1 LFYENIVYMK
11 KFYFDNND
19 KKIIEVG
26 LDEAGRGPLIGR
38 VYAAVVNWGNT
49 EINENVMDSKKL
61 SSKKRAEVLKWIQNN
76 VDEWAVGWSEPN
88 EIDEINILEATKM
101 AMSRAL
107 DILDIKP
114 THLIIDGIGWEKKF
128 PNYKVQ
134 SVVKGDAKF
143 YSIAAASII
152 AKEYHDEYIK
162 HLCQEKPELNEKYD
176 LLNNMGYGTKKHLEG
191 IKKHGLSDYHRKTFK
206 IKN

>member
-1 LFYENIVYMK
+1 MK
-11 KFYFDNND
+11 EFYFDNSD

-38 VYAAVVNWGNT
+38 VYAAVVNWGKT
-49 EINENVMDSKKL
+49 DINENVMDSKKL
-61 SSKKRAEVLKWIQNN
+61 SSKKRGEVLKWIQSN
-76 VDEWAVGWSEPN
+76 VDEWAVGWAEPK
-88 EIDEINILEATKM
+88 EIDDINILEATKL

-134 SVVKGDAKF
+134 SVVKGDANY

-162 HLCQEKPELNEKYD
+162 NLCKEKPELNEKYD
-176 LLNNMGYGTKKHLEG
+176 LLSNMGYGTRKHLLGLE
-191 IKKHGLSDYHRKTFK
+191 KHGISKYHRKTFK
-206 IKN
+206 PCCFL